1 MKIIN
6 INLLGDRPGNL
17 LPAGLNIDPDLLVKG
32 VVGAVLAFLIPTLT
46 VFSVDTFL
54 LGPAVAENE
63 QILRD
68 LGANNN
74 AGKDLKKDKEKA
86 EALEKDYEVLLGI
99 AGQSATWKSVLEEVR
114 DLTPTD
120 AWLTRL
126 SIESGNKLRLEGKAL
141 DYRAIAFFYT
151 NFQNANHFAR
161 PVLGSLQ
168 SEGIGGQAIIRFSL
182 DCDINVK
189 GLGG

>member
-1 MKIIN
+1 MK
-6 INLLGDRPGNL
+6 
-17 LPAGLNIDPDLLVKG
+17 
-32 VVGAVLAFLIPTLT
+32 LA
-46 VFSVDTFL
+46 
-54 LGPAVAENE
+54 
-63 QILRD
+63 R
-68 LGANNN
+68 
-74 AGKDLKKDKEKA
+74 
-86 EALEKDYEVLLGI
+86 
-99 AGQSATWKSVLEEVR
+99 QSATWKSVLEEVR

-126 SIESGNKLRLEGKAL
+126 SIDGGNKLKIEGKAL

-168 SEGIGGQAIIRFSL
+168 SESVGGQAVIRFNL
-182 DCDINVK
+182 DCDINDQ